1 MNVEKVSRELFEALG
16 GAQNIEG
23 CEACT
28 TRLRVT
34 LRDMSK
40 VNMDAVRSCDGVMGV
55 VESTTLQIVFG
66 PGVVNKV
73 LDAFRPLVELAQ
85 PADVADIAKDNKERR
100 SRRMEGNVR
109 TLLKHVANVFVP
121 LLPGI
126 IAAGLINGI
135 CNVVAVST
143 NHAMDGVW
151 WYETIRTLGWAVFA
165 YLPIFAGF
173 LSAREFGG
181 TAILGGIAGTLCV
194 ANTAMPLLATYGDAQ
209 PIIPMTSQV
218 YNPAN
223 GGLIAALLA
232 GAMFAILERTIR
244 KVMPSLVD
252 AFLTPLIVLVVGG
265 LAVVCVL
272 QPVGAVLTEGIYTV
286 MSFVYEELGAFGG
299 FVLAAGFLPLVSV
312 GLHQALTPVNV
323 MLNDPSGPTG
333 GINYLLPILMMAGGG
348 QVGAGLALFL
358 KTKNKRLRGYVRDSI
373 PVGILGVGEPL
384 MYAVTLPLGRP
395 FVTAC
400 IGAGFGGV
408 AASLFHLGAV
418 SQGVSG
424 LFGLLIVQAGQQIP
438 YVISMLVAYASGF
451 VLTWLFGVDDQRI
464 DEVYGERET

>member
-1 MNVEKVSRELFEALG
+1 
-16 GAQNIEG
+16 
-23 CEACT
+23 
-28 TRLRVT
+28 
-34 LRDMSK
+34 
-40 VNMDAVRSCDGVMGV
+40 
-55 VESTTLQIVFG
+55 
-66 PGVVNKV
+66 
-73 LDAFRPLVELAQ
+73 
-85 PADVADIAKDNKERR
+85 
-100 SRRMEGNVR
+100 
-109 TLLKHVANVFVP
+109 
-121 LLPGI
+121 
-126 IAAGLINGI
+126 
-135 CNVVAVST
+135 
-143 NHAMDGVW
+143 
-151 WYETIRTLGWAVFA
+151 
-165 YLPIFAGF
+165 
-173 LSAREFGG
+173 
-181 TAILGGIAGTLCV
+181 
-194 ANTAMPLLATYGDAQ
+194 
-209 PIIPMTSQV
+209 MTSQV

-358 KTKNKRLRGYVRDSI
+358 KTKNKRLRGYVMASI

-424 LFGLLIVQAGQQIP
+424 LFGLLIVQTGQQIP

-464 DEVYGERET
+464 DEVYGEREA

>member
-1 MNVEKVSRELFEALG
+1 MGITIGRF
-16 GAQNIEG
+16 AQNATDYETGIRMRRALNKNIKSTVE
-23 CEACT
+23 
-28 TRLRVT
+28 R
-34 LRDMSK
+34 
-40 VNMDAVRSCDGVMGV
+40 VMGQ
-55 VESTTLQIVFG
+55 TLQDLAAYYEHITGSSEGFDRQFQIIHVG
-66 PGVVNKV
+66 GDDINCVCNATM
-73 LDAFRPLVELAQ
+73 AFPFLRFFYANLEGAVMLKSGSVE
-85 PADVADIAKDNKERR
+85 
-100 SRRMEGNVR
+100 
-109 TLLKHVANVFVP
+109 VP
-121 LLPGI
+121 LYMC
-126 IAAGLINGI
+126 AG
-135 CNVVAVST
+135 VAFVT
-143 NHAMDGVW
+143 
-151 WYETIRTLGWAVFA
+151 E
-165 YLPIFAGF
+165 
-173 LSAREFGG
+173 
-181 TAILGGIAGTLCV
+181 AGTLCV

-464 DEVYGERET
+464 DEVYGEREA